1 MLFCYWSVYQ
11 LFIDA
16 EIKGCPLVRIFYNGI
31 YIYRIYDK
39 QLILPSRVLNQKVSV
54 HTFNLKAPTT
64 G

>member
-1 MLFCYWSVYQ
+1 MIRNMLFCYWSVYQ

-16 EIKGCPLVRIFYNGI
+16 EIKGGYFIME